1 MNRICVLVEGDTEA
15 SFVDSIL
22 RPEFER
28 ARKTIFLYPVLFRK
42 QGGSFGYAKCQKVI
56 LNALKQDRST
66 YITTMVD
73 FYGMPTD
80 WPGRDQANHCQSYIE
95 KANVVEG
102 SILEDITGSLGSSF
116 NPRRL
121 MPYVQM
127 HEFEALLFSSPVK
140 LAEGLGDKKL
150 SSAFLTIRNEFST
163 PEEIDDHYDT
173 CPSRRIE
180 WVFQGFKKTINGIMA
195 ARRIGLE
202 KMRQECPHFN
212 EWVTKLED
220 IGNQ

>member
-1 MNRICVLVEGDTEA
+1 MNRVRILVEGQTEQA
-15 SFVDSIL
+15 FIRDIL
-22 RPEFER
+22 RPYFDTRQIYLHAVMFRRHGGIVPYER
-28 ARKTIFLYPVLFRK
+28 AK
-42 QGGSFGYAKCQKVI
+42 KVI
-56 LNALKQDRST
+56 LRSLKEDT
-66 YITTMVD
+66 GLICTTMAD

-80 WPGRDQANHCQSYIE
+80 WPGRDQANHCRNYIE

-102 SILEDITGSLGSSF
+102 SILEDITGSQGGSF
-116 NPRRL
+116 NSRRL
-121 MPYVQM
+121 IPYVQM
-127 HEFEALLFSSPVK
+127 HEFEALLFSSPVE
-140 LAEGLGDKKL
+140 LAEGLGDEKL
-150 SSAFLTIRNEFST
+150 SSVFLTIRNEFST
-163 PEEIDDHYDT
+163 PEEINDHYDT

-180 WVFQGFKKTINGIMA
+180 KVFQGFKKTINGITA